1 MVRARRRV
9 PRSIR
14 SAALAAALPC
24 RCRLS
29 RPRRVQQQ
37 RSPSSGLESEGWSR
51 SGRVGPQ
58 QLNTGPGPGRV
69 GAQLHQRRYRP
80 GSGRVGAHVELWPG
94 PGRVCQHQRRY
105 RPGPGR
111 VTERRQLPQQ
121 RQILSAPRGVCLR
134 HRPGT
139 GRVAA
144 TRPGQVAAPG
154 PGRVAASGPGRV
166 ATARAGW
173 IAASCV
179 HDAFFLISR

>member
-94 PGRVCQHQRRY
+94 PGRV
-105 RPGPGR
+105 
-111 VTERRQLPQQ
+111 TERRQLPQQ